1 MSYLIFGTRDL
12 KRFDKRM
19 HMVYSAVYSVVN
31 ECIIEYCINI
41 IVIMDIVPYFGA
53 GVSLI
58 KRTH

>member
-19 HMVYSAVYSVVN
+19 HIVYSAVYSVVN

-53 GVSLI
+53 GDILN
-58 KRTH
+58 

>member
-19 HMVYSAVYSVVN
+19 HFVYSAVYSVVN

-53 GVSLI
+53 GDILN
-58 KRTH
+58 